1 MVRRHPC
8 KAALVAAALVASC
21 SGRPEACEVAAASSL
36 RPLLEAMLPGFREQ
50 HESDIPVLLVTGAT
64 TQLSTQIAHGAPFS
78 LLLTA
83 DQQTVDR
90 LVAQQAAPAADRFAF
105 ARGELVLWTADD
117 AEGSQ
122 GLDGLKALDGPI
134 AIANPE
140 VAPYGRAAMETL
152 RASDLLDSLEPR
164 LVRAE
169 NAAQAA
175 HFAATGAADAALLPR
190 SLCMTG
196 PLTERGR
203 IHPVPS
209 HLHQP
214 ILHEGL
220 ILAKDDAARRVAT
233 ALRDHLQSAAG
244 LAQLQAYGLGVP
256 Q

>member
-1 MVRRHPC
+1 
-8 KAALVAAALVASC
+8 
-21 SGRPEACEVAAASSL
+21 
-36 RPLLEAMLPGFREQ
+36 MLPGFAEE
-50 HESDIPVLLVTGAT
+50 HEPHIPVLLVTGAT

-90 LVAQQAAPAADRFAF
+90 LVAQQTAQASDRFVF

-117 AEGSQ
+117 SGGPEGSQ
-122 GLDGLKALDGPI
+122 GLDVLTDLEGPL

-152 RASDLLDSLEPR
+152 RASKLLDSLEPR

-196 PLTERGR
+196 PLAERGR

-209 HLHQP
+209 DLHQP

-220 ILAKDDAARRVAT
+220 ILAENAAARSVAT
-233 ALRDHLQSAAG
+233 ALRDHLQSAKG
-244 LAQLQAYGLGVP
+244 LAQLQAYGLEVP